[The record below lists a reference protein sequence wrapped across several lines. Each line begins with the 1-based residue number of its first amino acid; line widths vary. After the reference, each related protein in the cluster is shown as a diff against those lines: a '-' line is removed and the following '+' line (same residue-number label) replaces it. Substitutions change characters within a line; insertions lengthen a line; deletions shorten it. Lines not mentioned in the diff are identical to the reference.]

1 MSLLSSLLRFT
12 ITLQAPTGAPDKWGK
27 YTYGAAE
34 SYAAFISL
42 KKRRVIG
49 FDGRE
54 AFSNTQLFLDGDV
67 TVEPTYKITLPSGM
81 TPQSPPIVGVEK
93 PAGPGVVHHAVL
105 HLGGRC
111 SRQLA

>member
-1 MSLLSSLLRFT
+1 MTVLSSMLRFT
-12 ITLQAPTGAPDKWGK
+12 ITLQAPTGAP
-27 YTYGAAE
+27 AE
-34 SYAAFISL
+34 SRAAFVSF

-54 AFSNTQLFLDGDV
+54 TFSNTQMFLQGDV

-81 TPQSPPIVGVEK
+81 TPQSPPIVDAEK
-93 PAGPGVVHHAVL
+93 PADPGVVHHTVL